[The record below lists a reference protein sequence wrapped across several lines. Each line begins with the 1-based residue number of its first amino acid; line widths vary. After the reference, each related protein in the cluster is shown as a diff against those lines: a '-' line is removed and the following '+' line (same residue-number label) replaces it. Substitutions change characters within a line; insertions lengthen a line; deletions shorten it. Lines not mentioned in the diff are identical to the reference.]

1 MRADYINPVLHSVM
15 ETLAGIT
22 HHDPCPGRVKLKK
35 HELAPG
41 VVTGLVNLQINDQKG
56 SLALSFSRDLILN
69 IASEITHH
77 VQRRIDGTVL
87 NLAGRLTYMA
97 CNGARQHFNDPEA
110 VFMLT
115 TPQVFQG
122 FRHRV
127 HHPLNDPK
135 FMMQFETP
143 CGICFSE
150 FSFSQLQDE
159 YQLRY

>member
-1 MRADYINPVLHSVM
+1 MQAEYINPVLHSVM
-15 ETLAGIT
+15 ETLGRIT
-22 HHDPCPGRVKLKK
+22 HHRPCPGRVKLKK
-35 HELAPG
+35 HELAQG
-41 VVTGLVNLQINDQKG
+41 AVTGMVSLQINDQKG

-77 VQRRIDGTVL
+77 AQRTIDGTVL

-97 CNGARQHFNDPEA
+97 CSGAKEYMLDQDA
-110 VFMLT
+110 TFMLT

-122 FRHRV
+122 FKHRV
-127 HHPLNDPK
+127 HHPMNDPK

-150 FSFSQLQDE
+150 FSFSRLHEE
-159 YQLRY
+159 YRVR